1 MPPFPST
8 HKRCRST
15 EMEYLFV
22 YASELQSTQFNMY
35 CITRGRTGMEQ
46 MFTFPCVGWWWNV
59 VQVGM
64 LHQCKMPISP
74 PV

>member
-1 MPPFPST
+1 MPPISST
-8 HKRCRST
+8 HKRRRST

-35 CITRGRTGMEQ
+35 FITKGAHRNGASVYISMCGVMECS
-46 MFTFPCVGWWWNV
+46 TSENV
-59 VQVGM
+59 T
-64 LHQCKMPISP
+64 